1 MARVCLST
9 PDRLR
14 DDLER
19 SGVVGQ
25 RRPSNTAMN
34 SSSALPE
41 PSPDR
46 RSLSTRS
53 RETHP
58 GRLRAWLRA
67 LPLQRRVAY
76 LTTVAVALA
85 VALTSVAGYLT
96 LRVSLYRALDAEM
109 VETATQLAVV
119 PVAQDIRIL
128 GGLTERALRAG
139 NVSVA
144 AIRTDGEVFNVPDER
159 DHLVLGATELAVAR
173 LQSGY
178 SARSGVTTG
187 GEEYRIVAVPITDL
201 GNYALVLGRP
211 LQPTNDILSSLLL
224 VLIIFGVGGVIIA
237 AVVGAYVARSSLRPV
252 RELSAAVEHVSVTKE
267 LTPITIKASGDIAV
281 LAESFNQML
290 RSLASSRDRQARLIA
305 DAGHELRTPLTSLRT
320 NIELLAADAESGML
334 RQKDRIAI
342 LADVKAQLVE
352 FTDLIGDL
360 VQLARDETASM
371 PEALDFRNVVNS
383 ALDRVRRRAHGLVF
397 DVELNPFY
405 VIGDSDP
412 LERAVTNLLDN
423 AVKWSPPG
431 GTIRVQLEGDR
442 LRVADQGPGITEADM
457 PFIFDRFYRGDTA
470 RQTAGTGLGLSIVA
484 QTIAQHGGWVR
495 AGRSA
500 QGGAEFTIQLP
511 GATSLEGLAQPTQ
524 PSGPPHLAPASPP
537 AASPSAAST
546 GSSLAESGRKR
557 QN

>member
-1 MARVCLST
+1 MVARLK
-9 PDRLR
+9 
-14 DDLER
+14 
-19 SGVVGQ
+19 
-25 RRPSNTAMN
+25 
-34 SSSALPE
+34 
-41 PSPDR
+41 
-46 RSLSTRS
+46 
-53 RETHP
+53 
-58 GRLRAWLRA
+58 AWLRA

-85 VALTSVAGYLT
+85 VAVTSVAGYVT
-96 LRVSLYRALDAEM
+96 LRISLYNALDEEL
-109 VETATQLAVV
+109 VEIASSLAAV
-119 PVAQDIRIL
+119 PVAQDIRTL
-128 GGLTERALRAG
+128 GGLTERALRVG

-144 AIRTDGEVFNVPDER
+144 AIRTDGEIFHVPDER
-159 DHLVLGATELAVAR
+159 DHLVLGAEELAVAR

-201 GNYALVLGRP
+201 GNYALILGRP
-211 LQPTNDILSSLLL
+211 LQPTNDILSSLWL

-252 RELSAAVEHVSVTKE
+252 RELSAAVEQIGVTKE
-267 LTPITIKASGDIAV
+267 LTPITIRASGDIAV

-290 RSLASSRDRQARLIA
+290 RSLASSRERQAQLIA

-320 NIELLAADAESGML
+320 NIELLAADASSGIL
-334 RQKDRIAI
+334 KQQDRIDI

-360 VQLARDETASM
+360 VQLARDETASS
-371 PEALDFRNVVNS
+371 PEPLDFRIVVHS
-383 ALDRVRRRAHGLVF
+383 AVDRVRLRGHGLLF

-405 VIGDSDP
+405 VVGDSDT

-442 LRVADQGPGITEADM
+442 LRVADQGPGIAEADM

-470 RQTAGTGLGLSIVA
+470 RQTPGTGLGLSIVA
-484 QTIAQHGGWVR
+484 QTITQHGGWIR

-500 QGGAEFTIQLP
+500 QGGAEFTVQLP
-511 GATSLEGLAQPTQ
+511 GATSLEDLIGPEE
-524 PSGPPHLAPASPP
+524 SGGSASPATP
-537 AASPSAAST
+537 THTAPTVAASATAPSV
-546 GSSLAESGRKR
+546 GPSLAESGRKR
-557 QN
+557 RS

>member
-1 MARVCLST
+1 MLARLK
-9 PDRLR
+9 
-14 DDLER
+14 
-19 SGVVGQ
+19 
-25 RRPSNTAMN
+25 
-34 SSSALPE
+34 
-41 PSPDR
+41 
-46 RSLSTRS
+46 
-53 RETHP
+53 
-58 GRLRAWLRA
+58 AWLRA

-85 VALTSVAGYLT
+85 VAVTSVAGYVT
-96 LRVSLYRALDAEM
+96 LRISLYNALDEEL
-109 VETATQLAVV
+109 VEIASSLAAV
-119 PVAQDIRIL
+119 PVAQDIRTL
-128 GGLTERALRAG
+128 GGLTERALRVG

-144 AIRTDGEVFNVPDER
+144 AIRTDGEIFHVPDER
-159 DHLVLGATELAVAR
+159 DHLVLGAEELAVAR

-211 LQPTNDILSSLLL
+211 LQPTNDILSSLWL

-252 RELSAAVEHVSVTKE
+252 RELSAAVEQIGVTKE
-267 LTPITIKASGDIAV
+267 LTPITIRASGDIAV

-290 RSLASSRDRQARLIA
+290 RSLASSRERQAQLIA

-320 NIELLAADAESGML
+320 NIELLAADASSGML
-334 RQKDRIAI
+334 KQQDRIDI

-360 VQLARDETASM
+360 VQLARDETSSS
-371 PEALDFRNVVNS
+371 PEPLDFRNVVHS
-383 ALDRVRRRAHGLVF
+383 AVDRVRLRGHGLLF

-405 VIGDSDP
+405 VVGDSDT

-442 LRVADQGPGITEADM
+442 LRVADQGPGISEADM
-457 PFIFDRFYRGDTA
+457 PFIFDRFYRGDSA
-470 RQTAGTGLGLSIVA
+470 RQTPGTGLGLSIVA
-484 QTIAQHGGWVR
+484 QTVTQHGGWIR

-511 GATSLEGLAQPTQ
+511 GATSLEELREPAPS
-524 PSGPPHLAPASPP
+524 SGPAQSSATPPATAPA
-537 AASPSAAST
+537 AASAPAPPV
-546 GSSLAESGRKR
+546 GSLAETGRKR